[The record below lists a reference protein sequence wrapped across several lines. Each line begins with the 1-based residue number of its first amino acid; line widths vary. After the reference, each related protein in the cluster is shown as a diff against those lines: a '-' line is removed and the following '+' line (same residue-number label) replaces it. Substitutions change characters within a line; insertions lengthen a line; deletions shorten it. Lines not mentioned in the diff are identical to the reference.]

1 MSKVKKFLTALMI
14 ISIIGLVW
22 CTFVV
27 ICLAT
32 VALVTPTILNMLI

>member
-1 MSKVKKFLTALMI
+1 MSKVKKILTALMI

-27 ICLAT
+27 LCLAT
-32 VALVTPTILNMLI
+32 VALVAPTIINMVI